1 VDDRSVAG
9 YNPDTVYPGNGGQS
23 YNQFIA
29 ANHFAV
35 EDEPFYINQD
45 GFFLEAGWLN
55 EDGVDVTPD
64 ANGHKEET
72 YDFICLFDDKTTAVA
87 GGTLN
92 TLTVRHGL
100 LHSPAGVSVPVIP
113 MEFLDQV
120 RFKGPANFSGAEI
133 AIKVQAVTKDYDEDA
148 PFTAVTAVTGV
159 AWLTSI
165 FVLPKA
171 DSVTIGVN
179 PREVMDE
186 DTRVLTIRMK
196 STDPTE
202 VFDADIKGIIAGA
215 KIEFAG
221 YVYDTAADSSTWV
234 NGADR
239 LSLTVVQANTPC
251 NCIIYQQVR
260 LIQSIRRLCIATT
273 RTFY

>member
-1 VDDRSVAG
+1 VLTGSDPIKSSDWSTTNTDGSAANANEDGNGTPDLTMNPDHDYHPSNAPFTFVDDRSVAG

-45 GFFLEAGWLN
+45 GFFLEAGWFN

-72 YDFICLFDDKTTAVA
+72 YATLSAYLDDKTTAVA

-120 RFKGPANFSGAEI
+120 RFYSAS
-133 AIKVQAVTKDYDEDA
+133 Q
-148 PFTAVTAVTGV
+148 
-159 AWLTSI
+159 L
-165 FVLPKA
+165 
-171 DSVTIGVN
+171 
-179 PREVMDE
+179 
-186 DTRVLTIRMK
+186 
-196 STDPTE
+196 
-202 VFDADIKGIIAGA
+202 
-215 KIEFAG
+215 
-221 YVYDTAADSSTWV
+221 
-234 NGADR
+234 
-239 LSLTVVQANTPC
+239 
-251 NCIIYQQVR
+251 
-260 LIQSIRRLCIATT
+260 
-273 RTFY
+273 